1 MSQQQLLVTYLTALV
16 GRFRDDDRGDMAQT
30 IVITGISL
38 VAAAAVALL
47 LWSKLKSGANNVE
60 VPAPAAP

>member
-1 MSQQQLLVTYLTALV
+1 MSQHELFVTYFTALF
-16 GRFRDDDRGDMAQT
+16 GRFRDDERGDMAQT
-30 IVITGISL
+30 IVITGVSL

>member
-1 MSQQQLLVTYLTALV
+1 MSQQELLVTYLTALV

-30 IVITGISL
+30 IVITGVSL